1 LNSRILI
8 NDISEKIDKMNVIK
22 KICLTVAL
30 LGAVCLLKAQNDI
43 RSWYQLLNENDDKS
57 AVIKEWNT
65 TFEFER
71 QDNQK
76 MPKVIKTDV
85 CRIIPLGGR
94 QLARTYFTNSHKALQ
109 KYKIVSSKGNRRVKP
124 MIGDQN
130 DTGIF
135 QTDGQ
140 FYHFSL
146 DVTEKDQFIE
156 FKTVTIFDDI
166 RFFTR
171 EIIPDDQFFVKKRI
185 VNVKKPT
192 WLKLNIRD
200 YNFDQAQVQ
209 KSDSLFVDG
218 DQMFRYEF
226 DNVSSPIQCEHS
238 PSGLHEVPHLFFS
251 AEAYQQEET
260 KWKPILKTTQDL
272 YSWYKEM
279 LGNSA
284 LHSKSFA
291 SVLPEILKNKS
302 SKQDSVRS
310 IFYWVQDNI
319 RYIAFEKGI
328 DGLRPQSADLVFKN
342 KYGDCKGMA
351 NLLKAMLKTAGFD
364 ARLTWLGTRDLPYS
378 YATSSIAVDNH
389 MICTLIDKEDK
400 IFLDATERY
409 VRLGDCGE
417 RIQSKEVL
425 IEDGQSFIIDTIE
438 ADGMLANRKNY
449 NLKLGLNENSLKGEM
464 SFEYVG
470 ESQRRFFQ
478 FMSMQKIEDQE
489 KMILNLFDNKAQ
501 CEIDSIKPLPIKFNR
516 DTNFVMQ
523 SMVLKSNALLKIG
536 NEVYLGISDLT
547 PCFNPYIDTLKCNKL
562 CFNETINESVKVDF
576 EIPEKLNLKG
586 LPKPITVQFND
597 VSFKAGFDS
606 SNGRV
611 IYSSQL
617 QIPNRIFTRK
627 ELSSLMDLLKQQK
640 KYRSQ
645 KIVFETKIV
654 KGNA

>member
-1 LNSRILI
+1 MNIIR
-8 NDISEKIDKMNVIK
+8 KIY
-22 KICLTVAL
+22 LTLSL
-30 LGAVCLLKAQNDI
+30 LSIACLLKAQTDI
-43 RSWYQLLNENDDKS
+43 RSWYQILNENDDKS

-65 TFEFER
+65 TFEFEKR
-71 QDNQK
+71 ANQK

-85 CRIIPLGGR
+85 CRIVPLVGR
-94 QLARTYFTNSHKALQ
+94 QLSRAYFVNSHKIIE

-124 MIGDQN
+124 IIGDQK

-140 FYHFSL
+140 YYLFSL
-146 DVTEKDQFIE
+146 NVTEKDQFVE
-156 FKTVTIFDDI
+156 FKVVTVYDDI

-171 EIIPDDQFFVKKRI
+171 EIIPDNQLFVKKRI
-185 VNVKKPT
+185 VNIKKPT
-192 WLKLNIRD
+192 WLNINIGS
-200 YNFDQAQVQ
+200 YNFDQVKVQ
-209 KSDSLFVDG
+209 KSDSVFVDG

-226 DNVSSPIQCEHS
+226 DHISSPIQCDYS
-238 PSGLHEVPHLFFS
+238 PSALHEVPHLFFL
-251 AEAYQQEET
+251 AEAYQQEGTQWE
-260 KWKPILKTTQDL
+260 PILKTTQNL

-279 LGNSA
+279 LGNSD
-284 LHSKSFA
+284 LNSNRFA

-328 DGLRPQSADLVFKN
+328 DGFRPQSADLVFKN
-342 KYGDCKGMA
+342 KYGDCKGMS
-351 NLLKAMLKTAGFD
+351 NLLKAMLNVSGFD
-364 ARLTWLGTRDLPYS
+364 ARLTWLGTRDLPYTYS
-378 YATSSIAVDNH
+378 TSSIAVDNH
-389 MICTLIDKEDK
+389 MICTLIDKDDK

-438 ADGMLANRKNY
+438 ADGMLANCKNY
-449 NLKLGLNENSLKGEM
+449 NLKLRLDEKSLKGEM

-478 FMSMQKIEDQE
+478 FMSMQKLEDQE
-489 KMILNLFDNKAQ
+489 KTIINLLNKKVS
-501 CEIDSIKPLPIKFNR
+501 CEIDSIHPMPIKFER
-516 DTNFVMQ
+516 DSNLVMQ
-523 SMVLKSNALLKIG
+523 SRVLKSNALLKIG
-536 NEVYLGISDLT
+536 NEVYLGISDFT
-547 PCFNPYIDTLKCNKL
+547 PYFNPYIDTLKCNKL
-562 CFNETINESVKVDF
+562 CFKETINESVKVDF
-576 EIPEKLNLKG
+576 EIPETLNLKG
-586 LPKPITVQFND
+586 LPKPMTVQFND

-611 IYSSQL
+611 SYSSEL
-617 QIPNRIFTRK
+617 QIPNRIFTPK
-627 ELSSLMDLLKQQK
+627 ELSSLLDLLKQQK

-645 KIVFETKIV
+645 KIVFETKF
-654 KGNA
+654 